1 MKTICVVLLA
11 LSIVANAVHAGEYLE
26 TLKENCWLCQTPEAY
41 DSAVAEE
48 KQQNGDLEP
57 LKARLLEQKAC
68 IYVDRAFVSRIMV
81 PYAQVLERQDDK
93 VKVTFMVQ
101 YRKRVEDL
109 HRQIS
114 RVQFTGW
121 TNAKNL
127 LKKEIM

>member
-1 MKTICVVLLA
+1 MKTLCVGLLA
-11 LSIVANAVHAGEYLE
+11 LSIVASAVHAGEYLE
-26 TLKENCWLCQTPEAY
+26 TLKEDCWLCQTPEAY
-41 DSAVAEE
+41 DNAVAEE
-48 KQQNGDLEP
+48 QKQNGDLEP

-68 IYVDRAFVSRIMV
+68 IYVDRAFVSQIMV

-121 TNAKNL
+121 TSGKNL
-127 LKKEIM
+127 QKKEIM